1 MATDSHSPARPYG
14 EPLGLRLIAALEID
28 GVDPFS
34 SADAQREAGQ
44 LGLSRAHASKLLH
57 QLTEAR
63 RLTRIKKGL
72 YAINDPVTRMP
83 RAHPFAIGAAL
94 VSPSAISHW
103 SALQHWGLTEQI
115 PEAVTLSSPRR
126 TFPPIGKTDVGRG
139 LRAWVVAETRYQ
151 IVSIAE
157 SRFFG
162 VTDVWMDER
171 SRVSVL
177 DRERSLLD
185 AFQHFHVFGSLSVG
199 LGILDDHLD
208 DLDVDRLVHHAI
220 RMEIGAVV
228 KRLGWALE
236 RLQVPQ
242 GALKPLLTYP
252 VKGDAPL
259 DPGRPSRGH
268 HDRRWQV
275 IENLA
280 AR

>member
-1 MATDSHSPARPYG
+1 MATASHRLPSRPYG
-14 EPLGLRLIAALEID
+14 EPLGLRLVHALESA

-34 SADAQREAGQ
+34 SAEAQREAGQ
-44 LGLSRAHASKLLH
+44 LGLSRAHASKLLS

-72 YAINDPVTRMP
+72 YAINDPVTRRP
-83 RAHPFAIGAAL
+83 RAHSFAIGTAL
-94 VSPSAISHW
+94 VTPSAISHW

-115 PEAVTLSSPRR
+115 PGAVTLSSPRR
-126 TFPPIGKTDVGRG
+126 TFPPIGNVEVTRG
-139 LRAWVVAETRYQ
+139 LRTWMVARTRYQ
-151 IVSIAE
+151 VVSIVK
-157 SRFFG
+157 SKFFG
-162 VTDVWMDER
+162 ATDVWMDER
-171 SRVSVL
+171 SRVPVF
-177 DRERSLLD
+177 DRERALLD
-185 AFQHFHVFGSLSVG
+185 ALQHFHVFGSLSVG

-220 RMEIGAVV
+220 RLDVGAVV

-242 GALKPLLTYP
+242 RALKPLLTYP
-252 VKGDAPL
+252 VEGDAPL

-275 IENLA
+275 IENLGA
-280 AR
+280 

>member
-1 MATDSHSPARPYG
+1 MVTVDSHSLSRPYG
-14 EPLGLRLIAALEID
+14 EPLGLRLVAALQSA
-28 GVDPFS
+28 GADPFS
-34 SADAQREAGQ
+34 STDAQREAGH
-44 LGLSRAHASKLLH
+44 LGLSRAHASKLLS
-57 QLTEAR
+57 QLTQAR

-72 YAINDPVTRMP
+72 YALNDPVTRRP
-83 RAHPFAIGAAL
+83 RAHPFAIGTSL
-94 VSPSAISHW
+94 VTPSAISHW
-103 SALQHWGLTEQI
+103 SALQHWGLTEQV
-115 PEAVTLSSPRR
+115 PAAVTLSSPRR
-126 TFPPIGKTDVGRG
+126 TFPPAGRMEAARG
-139 LRAWVVAETRYQ
+139 LRTWMVVGTRYQ
-151 IVSIAE
+151 VVSIVK

-162 VTDVWMDER
+162 ATGVWMDER

-177 DRERSLLD
+177 DRERALLD

-220 RMEIGAVV
+220 RLDVGAVA

-236 RLQVPQ
+236 RLEVPQ
-242 GALKPLLTYP
+242 RVLKPLLTYP

-268 HDRRWQV
+268 HNRRWQV

-280 AR
+280 G